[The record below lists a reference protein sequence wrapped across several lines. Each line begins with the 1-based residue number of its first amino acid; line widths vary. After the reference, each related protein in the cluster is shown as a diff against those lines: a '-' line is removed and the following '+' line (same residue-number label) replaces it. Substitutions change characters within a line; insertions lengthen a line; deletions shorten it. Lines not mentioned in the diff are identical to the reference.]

1 MQIYANQQSN
11 VIIKRPNLLLRAP
24 DNHRI
29 IKRIHFHEKK
39 EMARIAVKV
48 SQRPG
53 ESNTNLHL
61 CCEYVTG
68 GLL

>member
-1 MQIYANQQSN
+1 MQISKVMSSLNSL
-11 VIIKRPNLLLRAP
+11 ICLLRAP